1 MSLLRQYNISLTD
14 LLYENQ
20 NGRIANFSWIDIY
33 HQVSYIIGTDF
44 NMTFDLN
51 DWKETVK
58 ISDNILNKKS
68 SNLIHFQ
75 KLYTVWSGLC
85 YMIVLKVKTQVKN
98 YLGWAQLIIFIS
110 YGNCICPSYEIA
122 LCYEI

>member
-98 YLGWAQLIIFIS
+98 YLGWA
-110 YGNCICPSYEIA
+110 
-122 LCYEI
+122 